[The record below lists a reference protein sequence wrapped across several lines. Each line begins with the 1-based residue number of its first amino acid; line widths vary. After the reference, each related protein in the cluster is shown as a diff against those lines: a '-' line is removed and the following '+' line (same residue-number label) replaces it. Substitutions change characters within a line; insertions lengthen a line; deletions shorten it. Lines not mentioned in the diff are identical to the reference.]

1 MPLGWGGKS
10 QLGTGGWA
18 GMLLRW
24 QTTNLVVVGFE
35 RALWIQKPVQGS
47 LVVGLSLKMILGL
60 VGWEWTGMG

>member
-24 QTTNLVVVGFE
+24 LTTSLVVVGFE
-35 RALWIQKPVQGS
+35 RALWIQKPV
-47 LVVGLSLKMILGL
+47 
-60 VGWEWTGMG
+60 